1 MNSYNYTQ
9 GLECK
14 FNFYVITFDSQNYEN
29 FKSPVLNLDFNS
41 AKEEF
46 RKAVTSVPIHISTVM
61 GVNFIT
67 DNINLEPD
75 GTGAIDLIQFNNGT
89 LELSQDIN
97 YSELLKNE
105 PLISINA
112 ISELKEY
119 IPVLQN
125 ELDSVFEIKKVADML
140 GVSEG
145 QVNSLPSDV
154 RNEILEYYSQNKG
167 MDSQM
172 LSDSLRDI
180 YNLKFVTVF
189 PEKTTENKAE
199 AFSLRSELKK
209 IQESLRVGDIP
220 ESLNNN
226 HII

>member
-1 MNSYNYTQ
+1 MNSYNYTK

-46 RKAVTSVPIHISTVM
+46 RKAVTSVPIHISAVM

-145 QVNSLPSDV
+145 QVNSLPSDI
-154 RNEILEYYSQNKG
+154 RNEILEYYSQYKG
-167 MDSQM
+167 LDSQM

-180 YNLKFVTVF
+180 YNLKSVTVF

-209 IQESLRVGDIP
+209 IQESLGVGDIP
-220 ESLNNN
+220 ESLK
-226 HII
+226 

>member
-125 ELDSVFEIKKVADML
+125 EFDSVFEIKKVADML

-145 QVNSLPSDV
+145 QVNSLPSDI

-167 MDSQM
+167 LDSKI
-172 LSDSLRDI
+172 LSDSLRNI
-180 YNLKFVTVF
+180 YNLKSVTVF

-209 IQESLRVGDIP
+209 IQESLRVGDVT
-220 ESLNNN
+220 N
-226 HII
+226 HSEKIL

>member
-46 RKAVTSVPIHISTVM
+46 RKAVTSVPIHISAVM

-125 ELDSVFEIKKVADML
+125 EFDSVFEIKKVADML

-145 QVNSLPSDV
+145 QVNSLPSDI

-167 MDSQM
+167 LDSQM

-180 YNLKFVTVF
+180 YNLKSVTVF

-209 IQESLRVGDIP
+209 IQESLRVGDVT
-220 ESLNNN
+220 N
-226 HII
+226 HSEKIL

>member
-29 FKSPVLNLDFNS
+29 FKSPVLNLDFNT

-125 ELDSVFEIKKVADML
+125 EFDSVFEIKKVADML

-145 QVNSLPSDV
+145 QVNSLPSDI

-167 MDSQM
+167 LDSKI
-172 LSDSLRDI
+172 LSDSLRNI
-180 YNLKFVTVF
+180 YNLKF
-189 PEKTTENKAE
+189 ENTTENKAE
-199 AFSLRSELKK
+199 AVSLRSELKK

>member
-29 FKSPVLNLDFNS
+29 FKSPALNLDFNT

-125 ELDSVFEIKKVADML
+125 EFDSVFEIKKVADML

-145 QVNSLPSDV
+145 QVNSLPSDI

-167 MDSQM
+167 LDSKI
-172 LSDSLRDI
+172 LSDSLRNI
-180 YNLKFVTVF
+180 YNLKFVTDF
-189 PEKTTENKAE
+189 TENKAE
-199 AFSLRSELKK
+199 SFSLRSELKK
-209 IQESLRVGDIP
+209 IQESLGVGDIP
-220 ESLNNN
+220 ESLK
-226 HII
+226 

>member
-125 ELDSVFEIKKVADML
+125 EFDSVFEIKKVADML

-180 YNLKFVTVF
+180 YNLKSVTVF

-209 IQESLRVGDIP
+209 IQESLGVGDVT
-220 ESLNNN
+220 N
-226 HII
+226 HSEKIL